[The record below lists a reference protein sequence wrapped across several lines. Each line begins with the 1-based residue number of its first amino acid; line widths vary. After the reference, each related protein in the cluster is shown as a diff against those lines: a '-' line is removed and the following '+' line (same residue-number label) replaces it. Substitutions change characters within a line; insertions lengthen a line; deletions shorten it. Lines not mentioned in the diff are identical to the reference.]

1 MFGDIFMDLLILG
14 AIALYAI
21 GQRKK

>member
-1 MFGDIFMDLLILG
+1 MFGDIFIDLLILG